1 MTGINGR
8 KYWNNINGNAKCHP
22 IYFNLL
28 KYKDNSILIYIFG
41 KYNLKDYRYDS
52 KIIHAF
58 QYFHGKGVVKQS
70 VEDEKPYE
78 VKNNQPP
85 KYRKDDP
92 KTPKIRNKN

>member
-78 VKNNQPP
+78 VKWSHSVLPGSLWPHGQ
-85 KYRKDDP
+85 
-92 KTPKIRNKN
+92 